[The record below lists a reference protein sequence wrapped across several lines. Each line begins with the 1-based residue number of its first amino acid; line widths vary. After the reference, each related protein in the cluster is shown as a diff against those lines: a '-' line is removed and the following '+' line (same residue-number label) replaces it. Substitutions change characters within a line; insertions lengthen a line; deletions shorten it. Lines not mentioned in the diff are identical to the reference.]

1 MYKNLLTK
9 LKESDIPTSDYPHD
23 YLDDEAMDYLA
34 KVYEE
39 NKSVSFETWGE
50 LKDNVYI
57 SMLQGGYPFRIKDEV
72 FDIVDDWI
80 NEDYKYDY

>member
-9 LKESDIPTSDYPHD
+9 LKESDIPTSDYLHD

-34 KVYEE
+34 QVYEE
-39 NKSVSFETWGE
+39 NKMVGYETWQE

-57 SMLQGGYPFRIKDEV
+57 SMLKGGYPFRIKDEV

-80 NEDYKYDY
+80 NEDYKYDI

>member
-9 LKESDIPTSDYPHD
+9 LKESDIPNSDYPHD

-34 KVYEE
+34 QVYEE
-39 NKSVSFETWGE
+39 NKMVGYETWQE

-80 NEDYKYDY
+80 NEDYKYDI

>member
-1 MYKNLLTK
+1 
-9 LKESDIPTSDYPHD
+9 
-23 YLDDEAMDYLA
+23 MDYLA
-34 KVYEE
+34 QVYEE
-39 NKSVSFETWGE
+39 NKMVGYETWQE

-80 NEDYKYDY
+80 NEDYKYDI